1 MILRLF
7 PLPPDRVKLSLSSG
21 PLGQRN
27 PGRGNKEQAFQGLP
41 GSVSGWPLDMRP
53 CLLQS
58 EPFAAESVGCYQL
71 NRMSVVFGAVLM
83 LSKLC
88 LKPQPSAD
96 SLGVSQQPWGSL
108 YGQGRPSNGALACEQ
123 APSPVLLLA
132 SVPALSE
139 LPPFKA
145 WKE

>member
-1 MILRLF
+1 
-7 PLPPDRVKLSLSSG
+7 
-21 PLGQRN
+21 
-27 PGRGNKEQAFQGLP
+27 
-41 GSVSGWPLDMRP
+41 MRP

-88 LKPQPSAD
+88 LKSQPSAD

-108 YGQGRPSNGALACEQ
+108 YGRGRPSNGASACEQ

-132 SVPALSE
+132 SVPALSNC
-139 LPPFKA
+139 LPPRLGRNDWEWPVVSSEPCSTPHAYLHFLFLVILIMVGA
-145 WKE
+145 FHVLLSQSS